1 MGRRPGSK
9 NRKPAI
15 VTVEPVEVPKRQEQE
30 DDWLSSQPEARD
42 IAECLR
48 RMNAEKVQFFSK
60 EDLDESYHGN
70 GMAVRFVRL
79 GQTQYVEC
87 LVFREKEL
95 NLRQIYLF
103 LEHVRILE
111 SHGINYQSLSS
122 FFSEVVSTKE
132 VENHASAAR
141 QVATLRGA

>member
-9 NRKPAI
+9 NRRPAS
-15 VTVEPVEVPKRQEQE
+15 VTVEPVEVPKRQEQK
-30 DDWLSSQPEARD
+30 DDWLSSQPEARN

-48 RMNAEKVQFFSK
+48 RVNAEKVQFFTK
-60 EDLDESYHGN
+60 EELDKSYHGN

-103 LEHVRILE
+103 LEHVRVLE
-111 SHGINYQSLSS
+111 SHGINYQGLSS
-122 FFSEVVSTKE
+122 SCPQVVSPKE
-132 VENHASAAR
+132 VEHTGAAK
-141 QVATLRGA
+141 